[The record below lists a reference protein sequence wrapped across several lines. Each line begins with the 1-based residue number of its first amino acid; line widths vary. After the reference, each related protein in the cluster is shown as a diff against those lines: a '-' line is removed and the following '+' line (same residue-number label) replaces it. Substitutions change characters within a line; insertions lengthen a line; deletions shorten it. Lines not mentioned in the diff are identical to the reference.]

1 MQVLY
6 RESESG
12 LKGPNKDLKIEVKDK
27 TGDVLQWK
35 VKDKTGDVL
44 QSRIKIQIKTKTKNY
59 MKLHEWNI
67 ISTVSDISILTHQKT
82 YAYLAI
88 SSYPPLLPPIALV

>member
-27 TGDVLQWK
+27 TGDGLQWK

-44 QSRIKIQIKTKTKNY
+44 QWTNQEPDQDQDQESNE

-67 ISTVSDISILTHQKT
+67 ISTVSAISILTH
-82 YAYLAI
+82 
-88 SSYPPLLPPIALV
+88 

>member
-27 TGDVLQWK
+27 TRHTMQWK

-44 QSRIKIQIKTKTKNY
+44 KSRHIQDPDQDQDQESNEV
-59 MKLHEWNI
+59 HE
-67 ISTVSDISILTHQKT
+67 
-82 YAYLAI
+82 
-88 SSYPPLLPPIALV
+88 

>member
-27 TGDVLQWK
+27 TGDGLQWK
-35 VKDKTGDVL
+35 KSKTRLEMYCSKQNQEPD
-44 QSRIKIQIKTKTKNY
+44 QDQDQESNE

-67 ISTVSDISILTHQKT
+67 ISTVSAISILTH
-82 YAYLAI
+82 
-88 SSYPPLLPPIALV
+88 

>member
-12 LKGPNKDLKIEVKDK
+12 LKGPNKDLEIKVKDK

-35 VKDKTGDVL
+35 VKDKTGNVL
-44 QSRIKIQIKTKTKNY
+44 QSRIKIQIKTKTKRH
-59 MKLHEWNI
+59 MKVHEWDI
-67 ISTVSDISILTHQKT
+67 ISTVSDISILTHQRSMP
-82 YAYLAI
+82 YLQ
-88 SSYPPLLPPIALV
+88 